1 MILSAHCT
9 AAATRDSVLGL
20 GLESKRSSVVFK
32 WRATRIPAT
41 IASTRLRPS
50 SMNAAYHIRFLFAYY
65 KLRMRSKYAEGV
77 SGPFQ
82 TGLAQSKKIQ
92 PRRNSGNVDIS
103 PQADNVILQLR
114 GAGGPQNVS
123 ARFTQDGDIVGSLF
137 TSNWQFQN

>member
-9 AAATRDSVLGL
+9 AEATRDSVLGL
-20 GLESKRSSVVFK
+20 GFESKRSSVVFK

-65 KLRMRSKYAEGV
+65 NLRSRSKYSEGV

-82 TGLAQSKKIQ
+82 TGLSECKKIQ
-92 PRRNSGNVDIS
+92 PWPNAANINVS
-103 PQADNVILQLR
+103 PQANDVILQLR
-114 GAGGPQNVS
+114 PRGGPQNLS
-123 ARFTQDGDIVGSLF
+123 ARFTEYGDIVGSLF
-137 TSNWQFQN
+137 TSNWQF